1 MSSHMSVARTTPSA
15 PKSATLRAAKM
26 LPICCVCGRIRDETK
41 STLRRE
47 RWVSPRTYRQTHGVD
62 STKLALTH
70 TYCLKCFAKVQE
82 EVRQLLRTI
91 GTPS

>member
-1 MSSHMSVARTTPSA
+1 MSSHMSVTRTAPPA
-15 PKSATLRAAKM
+15 PKSATLSAARL
-26 LPICCVCGRIRDETK
+26 LPVCCVCGRIRDETK
-41 STLRRE
+41 STLQRE
-47 RWVSPRTYRQTHGVD
+47 RWVSPRTYRQVYGVN

-70 TYCLKCFAKVQE
+70 TYCLKCFAKVEE